1 MKENRDVLKFK
12 LDFVIIFLIRRSMCE
27 GPVFQSLAGSSPRR
41 THSDPRS
48 AEGWLKPT
56 PLVQMLN
63 PHHSPSRSIKSSFQI
78 KKKQV
83 IFCRKD
89 VFASTCKAIKFGQH
103 WRALSRGPRGPT
115 GRCSIRAGI
124 PPASFGHSSLP
135 QLIPPRQDPIFCC
148 CSSGFNKMTVWV

>member
-1 MKENRDVLKFK
+1 MTITNLLISISKLLMKENRDVLKFK
-12 LDFVIIFLIRRSMCE
+12 PDFVIIFLIRRSMCE

-48 AEGWLKPT
+48 TEGWLKPT

-83 IFCRKD
+83 VFCRKD
-89 VFASTCKAIKFGQH
+89 VFASTCKAIKFRQH
-103 WRALSRGPRGPT
+103 
-115 GRCSIRAGI
+115 
-124 PPASFGHSSLP
+124 
-135 QLIPPRQDPIFCC
+135 
-148 CSSGFNKMTVWV
+148 